1 MYEVDA
7 DRMKEHS
14 KALVELLLEHL
25 QGRLW
30 DGKEA
35 LLNALSIV
43 CQKTHENLEEFV
55 TTILEAFQNASMKGK
70 KEFRYALYLE

>member
-1 MYEVDA
+1 
-7 DRMKEHS
+7 MKEHS
-14 KALVELLLEHL
+14 KELVELLLEHL

-43 CQKTHENLEEFV
+43 CQKSHESFGELV
-55 TTILEAFQNASMKGK
+55 TTILEAFQNASTKGK
-70 KEFRYALYLE
+70 KEFRYEFTVKVRV